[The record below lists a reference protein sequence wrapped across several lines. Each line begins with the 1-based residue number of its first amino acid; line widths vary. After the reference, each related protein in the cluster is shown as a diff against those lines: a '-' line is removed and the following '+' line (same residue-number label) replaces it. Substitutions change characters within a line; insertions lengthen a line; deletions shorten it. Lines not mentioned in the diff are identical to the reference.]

1 MQNNFS
7 KKNLASGFLDNAVE
21 YLKGVG
27 PKKAEILQSELG
39 IFKYRD
45 LLSYFPFRFIDK
57 SMVSRVVDLFPES
70 GNVQLRGLLSN
81 IQVQGQQKSKRLT
94 AILRDESGFIELIWF
109 KNYQYIHKVLK
120 ENERYTVYGKVNSF
134 NGKLSISHPEIK
146 LYSKEDD
153 VKEKPMEP
161 IYPLTEKLKSVFMDS
176 KFFMQSV
183 EQILHH
189 PEFELPEHIP
199 DSVTKPLKLLERKW
213 AYYFM
218 HLPKDELSRAE
229 AERRIKF
236 EEMFSL
242 AMRSEKSKVIR
253 HLDANGIP
261 MNKSGHLV
269 NEFYHNHLGFELT
282 DAQKRVIKE
291 IRKDM
296 AANSRMNRL
305 LQGDVGSGKTIVAL
319 FCMLVCVDNGYQAC
333 LMAPTEILATQH
345 FLTLKDQLKEMSV
358 NVDLLT
364 GSSSKKHRQQLLEKL
379 QSGELQILVGTH
391 ALIEDVVEF
400 KQLGLAVID
409 EQHRFGVA
417 QRAKLWNKAGKK
429 PHVLVMT
436 ATPIPRTLAMTIHGE
451 LDVSVID
458 ELPKDRKPIRTIHRE
473 EKFRGEV
480 MNFLKTELMKGRQ
493 AYIVYPLIEESSKL
507 DLNDLMTGYDVVCS
521 YFPVPQYQISLMHG
535 KMKPD
540 VKDFE
545 MKRFKDGITQ
555 IMIATTVIEVG
566 VNVPNAS
573 VMIIENANRFGLSQ
587 LHQLRGRV
595 GRGAEQSFCVLMT
608 KDELNFPAKKRIK
621 TMCATNNGFDI
632 AKVDLELRG
641 PGDMLG
647 TRQSGL
653 PDFKLLDLV
662 KDDDIIDLA
671 KRASAFVL
679 KDDPNLTKPENRALL
694 QYLMA
699 NQDDYFWGRV
709 S

>member
-1 MQNNFS
+1 MNY
-7 KKNLASGFLDNAVE
+7 LDTAIE

-27 PKKAEILQSELG
+27 PKKAELLQSELG
-39 IFKYRD
+39 IFRISD
-45 LLSYFPFRFIDK
+45 LIGYFPFRYIDK
-57 SMVSRVVDLFPES
+57 TQILNIADLHHES
-70 GNVQLRGLLSN
+70 GNVQIEGTLQRLQIIKSGTS
-81 IQVQGQQKSKRLT
+81 SKRMTAVLT
-94 AILRDESGFIELIWF
+94 DKTGHIELVWF
-109 KNYQYIHKVLK
+109 KNFQYIHKTLK
-120 ENERYTVYGKVNSF
+120 ESGKYKVYGKISSF

-146 LYSKEDD
+146 PVAEED
-153 VKEKPMEP
+153 KSGLRLEP

-176 KFFMQSV
+176 KFFLQCMKQV
-183 EQILHH
+183 
-189 PEFELPEHIP
+189 FENKSFQLEEHLPV
-199 DSVTKPLKLLERKW
+199 SVTKPLKL
-213 AYYFM
+213 M
-218 HLPKDELSRAE
+218 SRHDAFFNIHMPASEKHRQE

-236 EEMFSL
+236 EEMFTL

-253 HLDANGIP
+253 MKQANGIP
-261 MNKSGHLV
+261 LNKSGNLV
-269 NEFYHNHLGFELT
+269 NEFYHNHLSFELT
-282 DAQKRVIKE
+282 EAQKRVIKE

-296 AANSRMNRL
+296 SASYRMNRL

-319 FCMLVCVDNGYQAC
+319 FCMLVCIDNGHQAC

-345 FLTLKDQLKEMSV
+345 YLTLKDQLKDLPV
-358 NVDLLT
+358 NVALLT
-364 GSSSKKHRQQLLEKL
+364 GSTPKRQRIQLLQDLKDGIL
-379 QSGELQILVGTH
+379 NILVGTH
-391 ALIEDVVEF
+391 ALIEDEVEF
-400 KQLGLAVID
+400 KNLGLAVID

-417 QRAKLWNKAGKK
+417 QRARLWNRMSMK

-458 ELPKDRKPIRTIHRE
+458 QLPKDRKPVRTIHRE
-473 EKFRGEV
+473 EKYRGEV
-480 MNFLKTELMKGRQ
+480 MNFLKSELAKGRQ

-507 DLNDLMTGYDVVCS
+507 ELNDLMNGYDVVCS
-521 YFPVPQYQISLMHG
+521 YFPVPPYQISLMHG
-535 KMKPD
+535 KMKPE
-540 VKDFE
+540 VKDME

-608 KDELNFPAKKRIK
+608 KDELNYPSKKRIK
-621 TMCATNNGFDI
+621 TMCSTGNGFEI

-641 PGDMLG
+641 PGDVLG
-647 TRQSGL
+647 TRQSGM
-653 PDFKLLDLV
+653 PDFKLLDIV
-662 KDDDIIDLA
+662 KDDEIIDLA

-679 KDDPNLTKPENRALL
+679 KDDPNLDKIENKALL
-694 QYLMA
+694 SYLA
-699 NQDDYFWGRV
+699 KHQDDHFWSSV

>member
-1 MQNNFS
+1 M
-7 KKNLASGFLDNAVE
+7 ASDFLDNAIE

-39 IFKYRD
+39 IFRYRD
-45 LLSYFPFRFIDK
+45 LLTYFPFRFIDK
-57 SMVSRVVDLFPES
+57 SMVSRVVDLHHES
-70 GNVQLRGLLSN
+70 GNVQLRGVLSR
-81 IQVQGQQKSKRLT
+81 IQVQGQQRSKRMT
-94 AILRDESGFIELIWF
+94 AILSDGTGAIELVWF
-109 KNYQYIHKVLK
+109 KNYQYIHKALK
-120 ENERYTVYGKVNSF
+120 EQERYTVYGKISSF

-146 LYSKEDD
+146 AYAKEDD
-153 VKEKPMEP
+153 LKERPMEP

-176 KFFMQSV
+176 KFFAQAV
-183 EQILHH
+183 QQILLH
-189 PEFELPEHIP
+189 PDFELPEHIP
-199 DSVTKPLKLLERKW
+199 ASVTKPLKLLERKW
-213 AYYFM
+213 AYYYM
-218 HLPKDELSRAE
+218 HLPKDEQTRAE
-229 AERRIKF
+229 AERRLKF
-236 EEMFSL
+236 EEMFTL
-242 AMRSEKSKVIR
+242 AMRSEKIKVLR
-253 HLDANGIP
+253 HLDANGIS
-261 MNKSGHLV
+261 MKRSGNLV
-269 NEFYHNHLGFELT
+269 DEFYHNHLSFELT

-296 AANSRMNRL
+296 SANSRMNRL

-345 FLTLKDQLKEMSV
+345 YLTLKDQLKDMPV
-358 NVDLLT
+358 QVDLLT
-364 GSSSKKHRQQLLEKL
+364 GSSTKKHRQNLLENL
-379 QSGELQILVGTH
+379 QAGTLNILVGTH
-391 ALIEDVVEF
+391 ALIEDQVEF

-417 QRAKLWNKAGKK
+417 QRAKLWNKPGLK

-473 EKFRGEV
+473 ETYRGEV
-480 MNFLKTELMKGRQ
+480 MNFLKTELAKGRQ

-521 YFPVPQYQISLMHG
+521 YFPVPPYQISLMHG

-540 VKDFE
+540 IKDFE
-545 MKRFKDGITQ
+545 MKRFKDGTTQ

-595 GRGAEQSFCVLMT
+595 GRGAEQSYCVLMT

-653 PDFKLLDLV
+653 PDFKVLDLV

-671 KRASAFVL
+671 KRASAFIL
-679 KDDPNLTKPENRALL
+679 KDDPNLSKPENKALL
-694 QYLMA
+694 QYLKVH
-699 NQDDYFWGRV
+699 QDDYFWGRV